1 MKVCGGDKLY
11 LYLDRL
17 EEDYFRCKQSFIDI
31 FKLIRKMG
39 GAEFSKQYLERL
51 GVEIDEQYENFK
63 KYNDGKNIFSSV
75 RTSVVLFIVMIF
87 CYVMFGVFGIVGIE
101 SFVNLLNLVLGFFF
115 IFLVMWIY
123 VRYSGEYVGVGQ
135 QIDQIVEFI
144 WDKVC
149 QLIF

>member
-17 EEDYFRCKQSFIDI
+17 EEDYFWCKQSFIDI
-31 FKLIRKMG
+31 FKLMCKMG
-39 GAEFSKQYLERL
+39 GVEFSKQYLEQL
-51 GVEIDEQYENFK
+51 EVEIDEQYENFK

-75 RTSVVLFIVMIF
+75 RTSVVLFTVMIF

-144 WDKVC
+144 WDKVR